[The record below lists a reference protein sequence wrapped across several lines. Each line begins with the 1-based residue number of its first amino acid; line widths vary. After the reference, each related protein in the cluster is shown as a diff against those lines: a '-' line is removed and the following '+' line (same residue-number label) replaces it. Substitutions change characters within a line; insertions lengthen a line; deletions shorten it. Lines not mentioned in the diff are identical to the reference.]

1 MVDCQ
6 IRQDLSVKLDTKLLE
21 AADEAA
27 VREAA
32 LLCRSFDPDNPESS
46 EISLSGTPVAV
57 GIEESLLDSF
67 LGGPV
72 VMAFRS
78 PISFGHP

>member
-6 IRQDLSVKLDTKLLE
+6 IRQYLSVKLDTKLLE

-32 LLCRSFDPDNPESS
+32 LLYRSFNPDNPESS
-46 EISLSGTPVAV
+46 EISLFGTPVAV
-57 GIEESLLDSF
+57 GID
-67 LGGPV
+67 
-72 VMAFRS
+72 
-78 PISFGHP
+78 